1 MSLSIIRLS
10 SMWRPSGRHS
20 GPLTG
25 NITASPDL
33 PWQNL
38 GVADDCLFGELER
51 MYWDGVKREIEVI
64 LITLRKWQ
72 ESDDGLKEPEEDTD
86 DFIHGFDT
94 FIDQVGQE
102 SRAFATHYSKYSSL
116 MIFVSA
122 QQLLDVLR

>member
-1 MSLSIIRLS
+1 
-10 SMWRPSGRHS
+10 
-20 GPLTG
+20 
-25 NITASPDL
+25 
-33 PWQNL
+33 
-38 GVADDCLFGELER
+38 

>member
-1 MSLSIIRLS
+1 ML
-10 SMWRPSGRHS
+10 RPFGRHS

-25 NITASPDL
+25 NITTSPDL

-38 GVADDCLFGELER
+38 GVADGCLFHELEQ
-51 MYWDGVKREIEVI
+51 MYWDGVKCEIEVI

-94 FIDQVGQE
+94 FIDQVSQE
-102 SRAFATHYSKYSSL
+102 SRAFATHYSKYTR
-116 MIFVSA
+116 FGA
-122 QQLLDVLR
+122 GTLRHS